1 MHSSRQI
8 DGQGGQQGEPGHG
21 EKNAGWRGGGVE
33 EAGRGR
39 RGGWHREE
47 GERRRAETEQEG
59 GEGDKD
65 GRAC

>member
-1 MHSSRQI
+1 MQ
-8 DGQGGQQGEPGHG
+8 D
-21 EKNAGWRGGGVE
+21 GGVE
-33 EAGRGR
+33 EAGRGG